1 MTEQLIT
8 LRAAQTLTLLDVR
21 NYRQQVWQ
29 VGEYGAD
36 GDAPPPPLPG
46 LRADPAANPL
56 SS

>member
-46 LRADPAANPL
+46 LRSDPAADPL